1 MSKVTISCVFLPSH
15 CMYRLMYWTEGVD
28 SDATIRRAALD
39 GTNIISVATNVNG
52 SNDISVDTIDNRVY
66 WNAVSGNLYQ
76 ILSSSENSS
85 SVTTVYDSGLTP
97 SGSLSVFEDYV
108 YFVEINSQIVI
119 RADKYARSCKS
130 RQNILNYYW

>member
-1 MSKVTISCVFLPSH
+1 
-15 CMYRLMYWTEGVD
+15 MYWTEGVD

-66 WNAVSGNLYQ
+66 WNVVSGNLYQ
-76 ILSSSENSS
+76 ILSSSENGS
-85 SVTTVYDSGLTP
+85 SVTIVYDSGLMP

-108 YFVEINSQIVI
+108 YIVEVNSQIVI

-130 RQNILNYYW
+130 PQNILQRKNYYW